1 LRQLS
6 LAVIPLQGLPDS
18 CAVTRRSRPGYRSA
32 QARSISVMRQAE
44 EFRLGGRFK
53 EEMPPGLGAV
63 FEVAFA
69 IPGLLL
75 GVG

>member
-1 LRQLS
+1 MSSSSFDAAARFLGDIFGVSNENRRRH
-6 LAVIPLQGLPDS
+6 AAIP
-18 CAVTRRSRPGYRSA
+18 
-32 QARSISVMRQAE
+32 VMRQAE

-53 EEMPPGLGAV
+53 EEMPPGLRAV
-63 FEVAFA
+63 FEMAFA